1 MRSRKVILTSL
12 AIIIFFV
19 IFVIDIIVKSFSLSN
34 LSLYSIKQILFLFN
48 LIVIYNLIS
57 DYESTKERSIL
68 TRIGQVLILLAG
80 SVIII
85 HALLTFGNISFS
97 TFYDVSINS
106 NYNTSP
112 GQPNTSYSIYG
123 VPIHSNYR
131 TLIISNII
139 ICILVVLSM
148 YIFIVIKTF
157 VFSYRKKRTTKY
169 FTILFTLIIL
179 SAIFAYVQ
187 PQDDYR
193 IFTIPIDVATIVL
206 MFSIS
211 FRLPWVMYLTKKEKY
226 YAIVY
231 LFLICSITIVYLI
244 TVTSTSVGKDVI
256 NYTSPFIKELVHSLL
271 NFIIIYFSISLVSV
285 IFHLPTQ
292 DIFDRKI
299 VEIST
304 LHNLGRLSTQIL
316 DFKELIKEITKLTL
330 TVCEASC
337 AWIEISSDERNSKFY
352 IANSA
357 NISLDEIKALYSM
370 EKKIYSEQVR
380 IDKKT
385 IYIDNLDYQPLKN
398 KLRSLVAFS
407 LTSHSELIGILYIGK
422 DQPFGFD
429 KEYFNIISTFASQV
443 TISLENAKLI
453 EKSFEK
459 QRMERELLLAQ
470 KMQKSLLPQK
480 LPTHPNLDI
489 FANTIPAYEVGGD
502 LYDFTYINEDKIGI
516 IVGDVSGKGIS
527 AAFYMALIKGMF
539 KSLNTIYESPADLLK
554 NINKS
559 FYGNVD
565 RNSFVTLIYLVVDLS
580 NGKLQLARAGHCPMI
595 LLSDNDGKFIKPQGI
610 GVGLEKGDLFNSSLE
625 QIEIELTKN
634 SCCILYTDGVTE
646 SRNKFGEEFGTQRLF
661 DSAIKSCNLDADNI
675 GKNIILDIKQFTGYA
690 KEYDDLTLVV
700 FKWK

>member
-1 MRSRKVILTSL
+1 MKI
-12 AIIIFFV
+12 
-19 IFVIDIIVKSFSLSN
+19 
-34 LSLYSIKQILFLFN
+34 
-48 LIVIYNLIS
+48 
-57 DYESTKERSIL
+57 
-68 TRIGQVLILLAG
+68 
-80 SVIII
+80 
-85 HALLTFGNISFS
+85 
-97 TFYDVSINS
+97 
-106 NYNTSP
+106 
-112 GQPNTSYSIYG
+112 
-123 VPIHSNYR
+123 
-131 TLIISNII
+131 
-139 ICILVVLSM
+139 
-148 YIFIVIKTF
+148 F
-157 VFSYRKKRTTKY
+157 VFSYRKKGTAKY
-169 FTILFTLIIL
+169 FTILFTLIVL
-179 SAIFAYVQ
+179 SAILAYLQ
-187 PQDDYR
+187 PEKDYN
-193 IFTIPIDVATIVL
+193 IFTIPINVATIAL

-211 FRLPWVMYLTKKEKY
+211 FRLPWIMYLTKKEKY

-231 LFLICSITIVYLI
+231 LILICSITIVYFV
-244 TVTSTSVGKDVI
+244 TVTSTPVGKDVI
-256 NYTSPFIKELVHSLL
+256 NYTSPFIKDLVDSLL

-304 LHNLGRLSTQIL
+304 LHNLGRLSTQIF
-316 DFKELIKEITKLTL
+316 DFKELIEEITKLTL

-337 AWIEISSDERNSKFY
+337 AWIEVSSDERNSKFN
-352 IANSA
+352 IAGSA
-357 NISLDEIKALYSM
+357 NISLDEIKTLYSM
-370 EKKIYSEQVR
+370 EKKIYSEKIR

-385 IYIDNLDYQPLKN
+385 IYIDNLNYKPLEN

-407 LTSHSELIGILYIGK
+407 LTAHSELIGILYIGK

-429 KEYFNIISTFASQV
+429 KEYFNIISTFANQV

-480 LPTHPNLDI
+480 LPTHPNIDI
-489 FANTIPAYEVGGD
+489 YANTIPAYEVGGD
-502 LYDFTYINEDKIGI
+502 LYDFTYIEDKIGI

-559 FYGNVD
+559 FYGTVD
-565 RNSFVTLIYLVVDLS
+565 KNSFVTLIYLVVNLS

-595 LLSDNDGKFIKPQGI
+595 LLSDNDGKFIKPQGL
-610 GVGLEKGDLFNSSLE
+610 GVGLEKGDLFNTSLE
-625 QIEIELTKN
+625 QIEIDLTKN

-661 DSAIKSCNLDADNI
+661 DSVIKNSSLDANNI
-675 GKNIILDIKQFTGYA
+675 GKNIILDIKQFTEYE